1 MNQRIRALMD
11 EAVRFRLDPDSKQY
25 EAQVTPEDLE
35 KFAKLIVQECAD
47 LFDQNETD
55 IRIPEY
61 QIHASIKHH
70 FGIEE

>member
-1 MNQRIRALMD
+1 MNQRIRELA
-11 EAVRFRLDPDSKQY
+11 ECNERIQNFFQTGP
-25 EAQVTPEDLE
+25 AQQAAIEQ
-35 KFAKLIVQECAD
+35 FAKLIVQECAD

-61 QIHASIKHH
+61 RIHESIKHH